1 MGYIG
6 MCDFSA
12 VLVINRVC
20 FFAGF
25 VKCFFFGGGYIF
37 KRNYF
42 LIIIDKTT
50 NKRPSNIM
58 FRATVCVSNF

>member
-25 VKCFFFGGGYIF
+25 VKCFFLEGGIF
-37 KRNYF
+37 LRE
-42 LIIIDKTT
+42 TT
-50 NKRPSNIM
+50 
-58 FRATVCVSNF
+58 F